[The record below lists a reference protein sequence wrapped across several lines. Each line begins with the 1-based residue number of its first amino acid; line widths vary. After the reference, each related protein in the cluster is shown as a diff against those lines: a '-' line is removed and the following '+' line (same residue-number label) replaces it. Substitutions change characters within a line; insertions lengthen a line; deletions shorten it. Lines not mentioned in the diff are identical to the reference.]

1 MNLILD
7 NIIKTKSYDFIVVG
21 AGLSGLTVANRLA
34 KHNKKV
40 LIIEK
45 RNHIGGNS
53 YDCYDESGILIH
65 KYGPHIF
72 HTNYEEVF
80 SYLKTFVEFYK
91 YEHRVLG
98 NIDGKLV
105 PVPFNFKSLDIL
117 LPNQSENIKK
127 TLLEKYP
134 NKDKVSVFDLLN
146 DKDVIIHKF
155 GEFVYDKVF
164 AQYTAK
170 QWGIAVENVD
180 KSVINRVP
188 VNLSYEDRYFA
199 DKYQY
204 MPKNGFTA
212 LFDKMVENNNI
223 DVLLNVDANRLLKL
237 TDGVIYFADKKYQ
250 GKVIYTGEIDSLF
263 NCQFGRLPYRSLR
276 LDFMSFDQT
285 HFQEAAVINYNT
297 SEDFTRIS
305 EFKYLTNQ
313 IKDNKTTILKE
324 YSQKYDGN
332 NIPYYPIINE
342 ENLSLYNKYKSLAD
356 QYKNLYLCGRLA
368 QYKYF
373 NMDATIKS
381 ALELVDN
388 LLD

>member
-1 MNLILD
+1 MNIVLD
-7 NIIKTKSYDFIVVG
+7 KDLKTKSYDFIVVG
-21 AGLSGLTVANRLA
+21 AGLSGLTVANKLA
-34 KHNKKV
+34 ANNKKV

-45 RNHIGGNS
+45 RDHIGGNS

-80 SYLKTFVEFYK
+80 SYLKSFGEFYK

-117 LPNQSENIKK
+117 LPNQSETIKK

-134 NKDKVSVFDLLN
+134 NKDKVSVLDLVN
-146 DKDVIIHKF
+146 DKDETIRKF

-180 KSVINRVP
+180 KSIINRVP
-188 VNLSYEDRYFA
+188 VNLSYEDKYFI

-204 MPKNGFTA
+204 MPKDGFTN
-212 LFDKMVENNNI
+212 LFNKMVDNKNI
-223 DVLLNVDANRLLKL
+223 DILLNVDSNKLLKL
-237 TDGVIYFADKKYQ
+237 TDGVIYFANKEYL

-263 NCQFGRLPYRSLR
+263 NYQFGRLPYRSLR
-276 LDFMSFDQT
+276 LEFISLDQT

-297 SEDFTRIS
+297 SEQFTRIS

-373 NMDATIKS
+373 NMDAAIKS
-381 ALELVDN
+381 ALELVND
-388 LLD
+388 LI